1 MTLNLRVTCDQNKAP
16 NELSIMVDQN
26 GCSIGRGND
35 NDIVLPDSQRIISHR
50 HANIYF
56 TDNNYFL
63 TDTSTNGT
71 YVNHSLDPV
80 GNGNNVKL
88 HDGDILSIGEYECRV
103 SMVVNDNVAA
113 DGVINPAPEL
123 DLEQPPIAQPWET
136 PLPLP
141 YEIPESPP
149 LRKNHEPEQT
159 PNDFYTPD
167 AINSTIAEAEELAAK
182 NGTVEEQ
189 FFRPP
194 EAIPEDW
201 AKLRDNNEKQP
212 PPARP
217 KPAQMPEKTPE
228 KAHALPTAQPHQAD
242 ILKPVTIEAQE
253 TLEANK
259 QAITAFLN
267 GANLDSI
274 ELTPEQITQ
283 VMHTAGQLLHAM
295 TDGYKQILE
304 TRASLKNEFRLGMTT
319 IRPAENN
326 PLKFSID
333 TEDALTKLLFPLE
346 KGYLAPLA
354 AVHEA
359 SDDIQA
365 HQMATLS
372 GLRVAL
378 NTLVQHFDP
387 QRLEQEFQDV
397 SVVDGL
403 LPFVRKAKY
412 WDLFKSRYLVA
423 AADAENDFLHFLGDE
438 FSSAYAQQ
446 IEKLKS
452 AREHKQGL
460 IKNSFIGDSRQ

>member
-1 MTLNLRVTCDQNKAP
+1 MTLTLRVTCDQNKAS

-35 NDIVLPDSQRIISHR
+35 NDIVLPDSQRIVSHR

-56 TDNNYFL
+56 IDNNYFL

-71 YVNHSLDPV
+71 YINHSLDPV

-103 SMVVNDNVAA
+103 SMVVNDNIAA
-113 DGVINPAPEL
+113 DAIINPTPEL
-123 DLEQPPIAQPWET
+123 DLEQPPMAQPWET
-136 PLPLP
+136 PLSPP

-149 LRKNHEPEQT
+149 LRANHEPEQI
-159 PNDFYTPD
+159 PNDRYTPGVIHS
-167 AINSTIAEAEELAAK
+167 AISEGGERAAE
-182 NGTVEEQ
+182 NGAVEEQ

-201 AKLRDNNEKQP
+201 DKLLDNNEEQP
-212 PPARP
+212 SPLRP
-217 KPAQMPEKTPE
+217 EPAQTPEKTPE
-228 KAHALPTAQPHQAD
+228 KARALPTAQSNQAD
-242 ILKPVTIEAQE
+242 ILKPVTVAAQE
-253 TLEANK
+253 TPEVNQ
-259 QAITAFLN
+259 QAVTAFLN
-267 GANLDSI
+267 GANLASV

-319 IRPAENN
+319 IRPVENN

-333 TEDALTKLLFPLE
+333 TEDALKKLLFPLE

-412 WDLFKSRYLVA
+412 WDLFKGRYLIA

-438 FSSAYAQQ
+438 FSSAYEQQ

-452 AREHKQGL
+452 ARGYK
-460 IKNSFIGDSRQ
+460 